1 MGGGGG
7 GGGEGEGYCK
17 PVNSCI
23 YRKCTKYRSA
33 LSATCKAQRE
43 GLPELMLEMQIL
55 KERQQQEQLQKG
67 HIYHEH
73 Q

>member
-1 MGGGGG
+1 MGEG
-7 GGGEGEGYCK
+7 GEGYCK

-23 YRKCTKYRSA
+23 YLKYTKYRSA

-43 GLPELMLEMQIL
+43 GLPELMLEMHIL
-55 KERQQQEQLQKG
+55 KKRQQEQLQKG
-67 HIYHEH
+67 DIYHEH